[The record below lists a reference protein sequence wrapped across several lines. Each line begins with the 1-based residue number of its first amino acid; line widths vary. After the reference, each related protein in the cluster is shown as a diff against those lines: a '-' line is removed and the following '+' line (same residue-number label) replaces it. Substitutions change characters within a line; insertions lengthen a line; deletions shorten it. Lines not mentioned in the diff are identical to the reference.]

1 MSAPDAGGLA
11 ALQAL
16 FTVLDQNRKVDY
28 MSLSAIAFLAYD
40 IIIMFDAEV
49 EFVWSAVW
57 SLPKILYIFARYYGI
72 AFLILEFAVKQQLG
86 LSLKVRLSISDYYDI
101 SNRFRSSVGA
111 IYGSTLCG
119 GGAIIFTTTINAI
132 LVMRLHA
139 LYGKKVKVLL
149 WLLFLL
155 IGEFAAE
162 LYISTLVGIATD
174 KTTMLAP
181 PGIPLGGCLAT
192 APQNLTLVAWVPC
205 LIAATIFFFMT
216 LYQMFDS
223 LSRRS
228 AKLQLE
234 DLQQSF
240 TPLLRSF
247 YVDGAIYFSLIAT
260 ILLICTVTTIT
271 LDGPLIQIALPWLIA
286 IYSFSGSRLVLNL
299 RRTALGEKSAATWE
313 DTMSFRVAD
322 HGQSGNSGSSGSN
335 GDFPMNRLP
344 IRIHREEQYDV

>member
-86 LSLKVRLSISDYYDI
+86 LSLKLCAYC
-101 SNRFRSSVGA
+101 RSYLWFYS
-111 IYGSTLCG
+111 L

>member
-1 MSAPDAGGLA
+1 
-11 ALQAL
+11 
-16 FTVLDQNRKVDY
+16 
-28 MSLSAIAFLAYD
+28 
-40 IIIMFDAEV
+40 
-49 EFVWSAVW
+49 
-57 SLPKILYIFARYYGI
+57 
-72 AFLILEFAVKQQLG
+72 
-86 LSLKVRLSISDYYDI
+86 
-101 SNRFRSSVGA
+101 
-111 IYGSTLCG
+111 
-119 GGAIIFTTTINAI
+119 
-132 LVMRLHA
+132 
-139 LYGKKVKVLL
+139 
-149 WLLFLL
+149 
-155 IGEFAAE
+155 
-162 LYISTLVGIATD
+162 
-174 KTTMLAP
+174 MLAP

-247 YVDGAIYFSLIAT
+247 YVDGAIYFSFHS
-260 ILLICTVTTIT
+260 
-271 LDGPLIQIALPWLIA
+271 LDLHGDHHNFGRSLDSDSPP
-286 IYSFSGSRLVLNL
+286 GSRLVLNL